1 MIFSGNVIKHL
12 SFQSNG
18 SPRGHDGRGFA
29 LPAATVPNRGNRR
42 YASASGN
49 GAKPPPNGPAGPGA
63 GGPRWRRPRRDHL
76 TAIRRGI
83 RETWRG
89 IVRVMG
95 LVWATSPKLAA
106 SMAGTSLLQSV
117 LPAAQV
123 WLAGRLI
130 DEVVEGVQAGGG
142 SAHVRDVTVIALVQ
156 LALLVASSLFQTLG
170 NISQQLLQERL
181 AIHVQLRIMRHA
193 ATLDLADFENAAYY
207 DQLQQAQRESAR
219 RPVEMVS
226 GVFGL
231 VRSFVTFG
239 TMVALLLGLSP
250 WVAAAALVAP
260 IPAFISGSRY
270 GWWGFQMMRRQS
282 PVRRVMSYLTTLMT
296 TDEYAK
302 EVKLFTAGDYFVD
315 RYERA
320 ATGYYEETR
329 GLLIRR
335 YLAGFGWGS
344 LTTLASSGTFLYVAI
359 LAIRGQVTLGGLTIY
374 TQAATQVQGA
384 FQGILGGIQGIYEHG
399 LYLSTLYELL
409 EREPKIAAPAN
420 PAPVRRPFRQG
431 IEFRNVTYR
440 YPDRDEPAL
449 VDVSFAIE
457 PGQTVALVGR
467 NGAGKSTIVKLLGRL
482 YDPDEGQI
490 LIDGRDIRE
499 YDPVV
504 LRREFGVMFQDYA
517 AYQVTAG
524 ENIGVGN
531 VDRATDA
538 AAIAEAADR
547 AGADEVIA
555 KLPDGYETTLG
566 KWFEGGHQLSGG
578 EWQKIALARAF
589 MRDAQILILDE
600 PTAALDAQAEYDL
613 FARIKALTHG
623 KMALYISHRFS
634 TVRMADRIIFLEQ
647 GRIAE
652 QGTHEELMAL
662 GGRYAGLF
670 ELQAAS
676 YR

>member
-1 MIFSGNVIKHL
+1 LRV
-12 SFQSNG
+12 
-18 SPRGHDGRGFA
+18 
-29 LPAATVPNRGNRR
+29 
-42 YASASGN
+42 
-49 GAKPPPNGPAGPGA
+49 
-63 GGPRWRRPRRDHL
+63 RRPRRDDL
-76 TAIRRGI
+76 GAVAKGARQ
-83 RETWRG
+83 TWRS
-89 IVRVMG
+89 IVRVMA
-95 LVWATSPKLAA
+95 LVWATSRKLTLAL
-106 SMAGTSLLQSV
+106 AGATLLQSIT
-117 LPAAQV
+117 PAAQV

-130 DEVVEGVQAGGG
+130 DEVVAGVQAGG
-142 SAHVRDVTVIALVQ
+142 SEQHVRAIVVLAALQ
-156 LALLVASSLFQTLG
+156 LVLLLGSSFLQTAG

-181 AIHVQLRIMRHA
+181 AIHVQLQIMRHA

-231 VRSFVTFG
+231 GRSVVTFA

-250 WVAAAALVAP
+250 WVAAAALISP

-270 GWWGFQMMRRQS
+270 GWWGFQQMRRQS

-302 EVKLFTAGDYFVD
+302 EVKLFTAEDYFID
-315 RYERA
+315 RYERTA
-320 ATGYYEETR
+320 AGYYEETR
-329 GLLIRR
+329 QLLVRR

-344 LTTLASSGTFLYVAI
+344 LTTLASSGTFLYVAL
-359 LAIRGQVTLGGLTIY
+359 LAVRGHVTLGALTVF
-374 TQAATQVQGA
+374 TQAAAQVQGA
-384 FQGILGGIQGIYEHG
+384 FQGILGGIQGIYENG

-409 EREPKIAAPAN
+409 EREPRIHAPEH
-420 PAPVRRPFRQG
+420 PAPVRRPFQQG
-431 IEFRNVTYR
+431 IEFRNVSYR
-440 YPDRDEPAL
+440 YPGRDAL
-449 VDVSFAIE
+449 ALDDVSFTIE

-467 NGAGKSTIVKLLGRL
+467 NGAGKSTVVKLLGRL

-490 LIDGRDIRE
+490 LIDGRDVRE
-499 YDPVV
+499 YDPVE

-517 AYQVTAG
+517 AYQVSAG

-531 VDRATDA
+531 VDRAEDIDA
-538 AAIAEAADR
+538 ITEAASR
-547 AGADEVIA
+547 AGADDVVA
-555 KLPDGYETTLG
+555 KLPEGYETTLG

-589 MRDAQILILDE
+589 MRDAQVLILDE
-600 PTAALDAQAEYDL
+600 PTAALDAQAEHDL
-613 FARIKALTHG
+613 FARIKSLTRG

-634 TVRMADRIIFLEQ
+634 TVRMADRILFLED
-647 GRIAE
+647 GRLVE

-662 GGRYAGLF
+662 GGRYAELF
-670 ELQAAS
+670 DLQAAS

>member
-1 MIFSGNVIKHL
+1 MQNFP
-12 SFQSNG
+12 SN
-18 SPRGHDGRGFA
+18 SPPDRNGRRLASVTETVPLKGDGRSRFA
-29 LPAATVPNRGNRR
+29 T
-42 YASASGN
+42 N
-49 GAKPPPNGPAGPGA
+49 GHGSA
-63 GGPRWRRPRRDHL
+63 GGDGSKRLRPPRREDIN
-76 TAIRRGI
+76 AVVKGA
-83 RETWRG
+83 RETWRS

-95 LVWATSPKLAA
+95 LVWATSPKLTGAL
-106 SMAGTSLLQSV
+106 AGATLLQSV
-117 LPAAQV
+117 TPAAQV

-130 DEVVEGVQAGGG
+130 DEVVAGVQVGGG
-142 SAHVRDVTVIALVQ
+142 EAHVRAIVILAAIQ
-156 LALLVASSLFQTLG
+156 LFLLLGSSFLQTSG

-181 AIHVQLRIMRHA
+181 AIHVQLQIMRHA

-219 RPVEMVS
+219 RPVDMVS

-231 VRSFVTFG
+231 ARSLVTFA

-250 WVAAAALVAP
+250 WVAAAALLSP

-270 GWWGFQMMRRQS
+270 GWWGFQQMRRQS
-282 PVRRVMSYLTTLMT
+282 PVRRVMSYLTSLMT

-302 EVKLFTAGDYFVD
+302 EVKLFTAGDYFID
-315 RYERA
+315 RYERTA
-320 ATGYYEETR
+320 SGYYEETR
-329 GLLIRR
+329 QLLVRR

-344 LTTLASSGTFLYVAI
+344 LTTIASSATFLYVAL
-359 LAIRGQVTLGGLTIY
+359 LAVRGQVTLGALTVF
-374 TQAATQVQGA
+374 TQAAAQVQGA

-409 EREPKIAAPAN
+409 EREPTIHAPEH

-431 IEFRNVTYR
+431 IEFRHVSYTY
-440 YPDRDEPAL
+440 PGRDAPAL
-449 VDVSFAIE
+449 DDVSFTIE

-467 NGAGKSTIVKLLGRL
+467 NGAGKSTVVKLLGRL

-490 LIDGRDIRE
+490 LIDGRDVRE
-499 YDPVV
+499 YDPVA

-517 AYQVTAG
+517 AYQVSAG

-531 VDRATDA
+531 VDRVTDTDA
-538 AAIAEAADR
+538 IIDASER
-547 AGADEVIA
+547 AGADDVVA
-555 KLPDGYETTLG
+555 KLPEGYETTLG

-589 MRDAQILILDE
+589 MRDAQVLILDE
-600 PTAALDAQAEYDL
+600 PTAALDAQAEHDL
-613 FARIKALTHG
+613 FARIKSLTRG

-634 TVRMADRIIFLEQ
+634 TVRMADRILFLEH
-647 GRIAE
+647 GRLVE

-670 ELQAAS
+670 DLQAAS

>member
-1 MIFSGNVIKHL
+1 MQHP
-12 SFQSNG
+12 SNG
-18 SPRGHDGRGFA
+18 SSGGRNGHRFS
-29 LPAATVPNRGNRR
+29 PPTETVPLRAGGR
-42 YASASGN
+42 SGR
-49 GAKPPPNGPAGPGA
+49 PADGA
-63 GGPRWRRPRRDHL
+63 GGSSSPGEPLGSRRLPVRRPRREDL
-76 TAIRRGI
+76 GAVAKGARQ
-83 RETWRG
+83 TWRS
-89 IVRVMG
+89 IVRVMA
-95 LVWATSPKLAA
+95 LVWATSRKLTLAL
-106 SMAGTSLLQSV
+106 AGATLLQSIT
-117 LPAAQV
+117 PAAQV

-130 DEVVEGVQAGGG
+130 DEVVAGVQAGG
-142 SAHVRDVTVIALVQ
+142 SEQHVRAIVILAVLQ
-156 LALLVASSLFQTLG
+156 LILLLSSSFLQTAG

-181 AIHVQLRIMRHA
+181 AIHVQLQIMRHA

-231 VRSFVTFG
+231 GRSVVTFA

-250 WVAAAALVAP
+250 WVAAAALISP

-270 GWWGFQMMRRQS
+270 GWWGFQQMRRQS

-302 EVKLFTAGDYFVD
+302 EVKLFTAEDYFID
-315 RYERA
+315 RYERTA
-320 ATGYYEETR
+320 AGYYEETR
-329 GLLIRR
+329 QLLVRR

-344 LTTLASSGTFLYVAI
+344 LTTLASSGTFLYVAL
-359 LAIRGQVTLGGLTIY
+359 LAVRGQVTLGALTVF
-374 TQAATQVQGA
+374 TQAAAQVQGA
-384 FQGILGGIQGIYEHG
+384 FQGILGGIQGIYENG

-409 EREPKIAAPAN
+409 EREPRIHAPEH

-431 IEFRNVTYR
+431 IEFRNVSYR
-440 YPDRDEPAL
+440 YPGRDAL
-449 VDVSFAIE
+449 ALDDVSFTIE

-467 NGAGKSTIVKLLGRL
+467 NGAGKSTVVKLLGRL

-490 LIDGRDIRE
+490 LIDGRDVRE
-499 YDPVV
+499 YDPVE

-517 AYQVTAG
+517 AYQVSAG

-531 VDRATDA
+531 VDRAEDM
-538 AAIAEAADR
+538 AAIAEAAAR
-547 AGADEVIA
+547 AGADDVVA
-555 KLPDGYETTLG
+555 KLPEGYETTLG

-589 MRDAQILILDE
+589 MRDAQVLILDE
-600 PTAALDAQAEYDL
+600 PTAALDAQAEHDL
-613 FARIKALTHG
+613 FARIKSLTRG

-634 TVRMADRIIFLEQ
+634 TVRMADRILFLEN
-647 GRIAE
+647 GRLVE

-662 GGRYAGLF
+662 GGRYAELF
-670 ELQAAS
+670 DLQAAS

>member
-1 MIFSGNVIKHL
+1 MAKGARQTW
-12 SFQSNG
+12 QS
-18 SPRGHDGRGFA
+18 
-29 LPAATVPNRGNRR
+29 
-42 YASASGN
+42 
-49 GAKPPPNGPAGPGA
+49 
-63 GGPRWRRPRRDHL
+63 
-76 TAIRRGI
+76 
-83 RETWRG
+83 
-89 IVRVMG
+89 IVRVMA
-95 LVWATSPKLAA
+95 LVWATSRKLTLAL
-106 SMAGTSLLQSV
+106 AGATLLQSIT
-117 LPAAQV
+117 PAAQV

-130 DEVVEGVQAGGG
+130 DEVVAGVQAGGSNQHIRAIVVLAVLQLVLLLG
-142 SAHVRDVTVIALVQ
+142 SSFL
-156 LALLVASSLFQTLG
+156 QTAG

-181 AIHVQLRIMRHA
+181 AIHVQLQIMRHA

-231 VRSFVTFG
+231 GRSIVTFV

-250 WVAAAALVAP
+250 WVAAAALIAP

-270 GWWGFQMMRRQS
+270 GWWGFQQMRRQS

-302 EVKLFTAGDYFVD
+302 EVKLFTAEDYFID
-315 RYERA
+315 RYERTA
-320 ATGYYEETR
+320 AGYYEETR
-329 GLLIRR
+329 QLLVRR

-344 LTTLASSGTFLYVAI
+344 LTTLASSATFLYVAL
-359 LAIRGQVTLGGLTIY
+359 LAVRGQVTLGALTVF
-374 TQAATQVQGA
+374 TQAAAQVQGA
-384 FQGILGGIQGIYEHG
+384 FQGILGGIQGIYENG

-409 EREPKIAAPAN
+409 EREPRIHAPEH

-431 IEFRNVTYR
+431 IEFRNVSYR
-440 YPDRDEPAL
+440 YPGREAL
-449 VDVSFAIE
+449 ALDDVSFTIE

-467 NGAGKSTIVKLLGRL
+467 NGAGKSTVVKLLGRL

-490 LIDGRDIRE
+490 LIDGRDVRE
-499 YDPVV
+499 YDPVE

-517 AYQVTAG
+517 AYQVSAG

-531 VDRATDA
+531 VDRAEDNT
-538 AAIAEAADR
+538 AIAEAAAR
-547 AGADEVIA
+547 AGADDVVA
-555 KLPDGYETTLG
+555 KLPEGYETTLG

-589 MRDAQILILDE
+589 MRDAQVLILDE
-600 PTAALDAQAEYDL
+600 PTAALDAQAEHDL
-613 FARIKALTHG
+613 FARIKSLTRG

-634 TVRMADRIIFLEQ
+634 TVRMADRILFLEN
-647 GRIAE
+647 GRLVE

-662 GGRYAGLF
+662 GGRYAELF
-670 ELQAAS
+670 DLQAAS